1 MTTPAR
7 NTSTPVLRDLPDEAQ
22 RIVADLEAS
31 LVAAAEARPA
41 SAA

>member
-7 NTSTPVLRDLPDEAQ
+7 NTSTPLLRDLPDEAQ
-22 RIVADLEAS
+22 RIVAALEAS
-31 LVAAAEARPA
+31 LAVAPEPRPA